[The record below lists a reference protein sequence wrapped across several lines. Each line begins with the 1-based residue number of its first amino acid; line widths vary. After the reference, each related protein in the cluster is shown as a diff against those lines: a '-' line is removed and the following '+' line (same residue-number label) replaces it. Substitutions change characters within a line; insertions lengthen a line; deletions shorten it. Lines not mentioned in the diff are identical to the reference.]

1 MTDQD
6 IINEFNIL
14 NHSHNKFAW
23 FLFHSNQEIKD
34 YIHNRYNDS
43 NSDKESLQRILNHID
58 TIPTCP
64 ICGNKNIYIG
74 RPNRIYSKY
83 CCNKCKFKDV
93 DLAERHKQGCL
104 KKYGVENISQ
114 VDEVKQR
121 KEETF
126 LKHYGV
132 KNNFGRQETI
142 ETIKTKYGVNNVS
155 KSIIVKKKKEETFL
169 KHYGVKHY
177 WISEESIK
185 KSHSIEVNKQRLE
198 TLRKNGNLGNI
209 ISNQEQSIYDNLK
222 KIYPD
227 IVQQYKS
234 NEYPWFCDMY
244 IPKYDLYIEY
254 QGFWTHNDFPY
265 NSKDDK
271 CNKILENWKEKS
283 LNDNFFKSAINCW
296 TISDVNK
303 RNIAKEN
310 KLNWIEFFHYDID
323 LIIKEIENYIL
334 ELKNNYIGIKTIL

>member
-1 MTDQD
+1 MESPGYFVPPVSKQKQTCATNVETSLLKK
-6 IINEFNIL
+6 IIQTVYAFIAE
-14 NHSHNKFAW
+14 K
-23 FLFHSNQEIKD
+23 K
-34 YIHNRYNDS
+34 
-43 NSDKESLQRILNHID
+43 
-58 TIPTCP
+58 
-64 ICGNKNIYIG
+64 KNI
-74 RPNRIYSKY
+74 R
-83 CCNKCKFKDV
+83 
-93 DLAERHKQGCL
+93 
-104 KKYGVENISQ
+104 
-114 VDEVKQR
+114 
-121 KEETF
+121 
-126 LKHYGV
+126 
-132 KNNFGRQETI
+132 
-142 ETIKTKYGVNNVS
+142 
-155 KSIIVKKKKEETFL
+155 KEETFL

-244 IPKYDLYIEY
+244 IPKYNLYIEY

-265 NSKDDK
+265 NSKNDK

-303 RNIAKEN
+303 RNMAKEN

>member
-14 NHSHNKFAW
+14 NHPHNKFAW

-43 NSDKESLQRILNHID
+43 NSDKESLQRIINHID
-58 TIPTCP
+58 NVPICP

-83 CCNKCKFKDV
+83 CCNECKFKDV

-185 KSHSIEVNKQRLE
+185 KSHSIEVNKQRVAPKLE
-198 TLRKNGNLGNI
+198 K
-209 ISNQEQSIYDNLK
+209 
-222 KIYPD
+222 
-227 IVQQYKS
+227 
-234 NEYPWFCDMY
+234 
-244 IPKYDLYIEY
+244 
-254 QGFWTHNDFPY
+254 HNDNPMMKTCVLIH
-265 NSKDDK
+265 SK
-271 CNKILENWKEKS
+271 
-283 LNDNFFKSAINCW
+283 
-296 TISDVNK
+296 
-303 RNIAKEN
+303 
-310 KLNWIEFFHYDID
+310 KLHSQIH
-323 LIIKEIENYIL
+323 K
-334 ELKNNYIGIKTIL
+334 